1 MKRYDERALR
11 LLLDRYERSALS
23 DGTNTRNIYITVK
36 VTKKNFPEYFDE
48 SSSAYIEIHEQLEE
62 LEQKGYISLTWKDRK
77 PGHILESI
85 TLITEKTEEIY
96 TLLHREPKAQK
107 EKQMLA
113 LLEQYEDRLP
123 VFTGWCAGRI
133 RQGLSVRQYADLDHP
148 ENTERVLR
156 LCAAILEN
164 REEVYLRAFSIRVF
178 HDSKVAES
186 ELNLAASI
194 LRRFEC
200 REDAGQRQELTPD
213 AVRIQASEGAPER
226 STLGRTSKG
235 LETHVPGGD
244 HAQMPDRKS
253 GSTIDLRLP
262 EDLET
267 DEVLQEFGIYR
278 NPSYVFIKGY
288 GISEKWKEG
297 IGIFQDDLENLSFST
312 MDGADPDV
320 ILTIENL
327 TSYHQWDPQLH
338 TLGARELVIYL
349 AGYANHV
356 KRELLERMHEDCPD
370 AAFFHFG
377 DTDCG
382 GFRIWKHLS
391 QETGI
396 SIRTF
401 GMDLPTYEKYRD
413 YGKPLTAGD
422 CSRLAQMLADPFFSG
437 QTDLFQAMLHD
448 NRKIEQECMDQ
459 RCIHI

>member
-1 MKRYDERALR
+1 MKRYDERALQ
-11 LLLDRYERSALS
+11 LLLDRYERSSLS

-36 VTKKNFPEYFDE
+36 ITKKNFPEYFDE
-48 SSSAYIEIHEQLEE
+48 SSSAYIEMHEQLEE
-62 LEQKGYISLTWKDRK
+62 LERKGYISLSWKDKK

-85 TLITEKTEEIY
+85 TLLTQKIEEIY
-96 TLLHREPKAQK
+96 AFLHREPKARK

-113 LLEQYEDRLP
+113 LLEQYEDWLP

-156 LCAAILEN
+156 LCAAILAN

-200 REDAGQRQELTPD
+200 REDAGQ
-213 AVRIQASEGAPER
+213 
-226 STLGRTSKG
+226 TSKG
-235 LETHVPGGD
+235 LEAHAPGEGHD
-244 HAQMPDRKS
+244 QMPGRKP
-253 GSTIDLRLP
+253 GSTLDLRLP

-297 IGIFQDDLENLSFST
+297 IGIFQDDLEKLSFS
-312 MDGADPDV
+312 MPDKNAPDV
-320 ILTIENL
+320 VLTIENL
-327 TSYHQWDPQLH
+327 TSYHQWDPKLH
-338 TLGARELVIYL
+338 TLGSRELVIYL

-356 KRELLERMHEDCPD
+356 KRELLERIHEDCPQ
-370 AAFFHFG
+370 ASFFHFG

-391 QETGI
+391 LETGI
-396 SIRTF
+396 PIKTF
-401 GMDLPTYEKYRD
+401 GMGLSTYEKYRD

-422 CSRLAQMLADPFFSG
+422 RSRLEQMLADPFFSG
-437 QTDLFQAMLHD
+437 QTDLFQVMLQE

-459 RCIHI
+459 RCIP